1 MKLFVPLPRNRSWQ
15 SDSGIRSSD
24 KQATRKCAGCWN
36 SLRSKV
42 RDEQTR
48 KDQRYSQSEEDKINM
63 DEPSVSWRVWPWAA
77 GSCTCSIQ
85 SPEKDVAC
93 GCGIKLST
101 PGVFAAVPLT
111 KLCETSEIVR
121 ADFLHRLGLR

>member
-1 MKLFVPLPRNRSWQ
+1 MKLFVLLPRNRFWQ

-48 KDQRYSQSEEDKINM
+48 KDQRCSQSEEDKINM

-93 GCGIKLST
+93 GWGVKLST
-101 PGVFAAVPLT
+101 PRVFAAVPLT
-111 KLCETSEIVR
+111 KVWEISEIVR
-121 ADFLHRLGLR
+121 AGFSDRVWLL

>member
-1 MKLFVPLPRNRSWQ
+1 MKLFVLLPRNRFWQ

-42 RDEQTR
+42 RDEQP
-48 KDQRYSQSEEDKINM
+48 DQKGSEMFTIRRRQNQYGRT
-63 DEPSVSWRVWPWAA
+63 SVSWRVWPWAA

-121 ADFLHRLGLR
+121 ADF